1 MEFKLKKSNEL
12 SSLEKEQIC
21 ALFERVFGKQ
31 KPLDKFKRQFE
42 STVLGYSYHGLMVEH
57 ETIVGS
63 YTAIPFKYRFF
74 GKNLVF
80 ALSVDTMIDE
90 AFRGSPF
97 NLKKVANLVYDTLV
111 KDKVPF
117 VFGFPN
123 ENVYLVRKKLLQWHD
138 IGQLNYYVLP
148 IEIGAFKKILSWL
161 NFGSKIVSKIVNS
174 FSKQINLQKMI
185 EPKPYPVE
193 KEVDANFMRYRY
205 DDTYK
210 VVKGMGDSYF
220 AYKLGEE
227 KGVNGAY
234 LIDVFPLQKKWL
246 ASAVKY
252 IYENEK
258 RIDAILYAGKLP
270 FSAINLFKV
279 PKSLAPKDIK
289 MSGKILID
297 TLVDD
302 RIFDITNWNVNLS
315 NFDVR

>member
-31 KPLDKFKRQFE
+31 KTLDKFKRQFE
-42 STVLGYSYHGLMVEH
+42 GTVLGYAYHGLMIEGGK
-57 ETIVGS
+57 IVGS

-74 GKNLVF
+74 GKDLIF
-80 ALSVDTMIDE
+80 ALSVDTMIDA

-97 NLKKVANLVYDTLV
+97 NLKKIANLVYTALIE
-111 KDKVPF
+111 DKIPF

-123 ENVYLVRKKLLQWHD
+123 KNVYLIRKKLLKWKD
-138 IGQLNYYVLP
+138 IGRLNYYVLP
-148 IEIGAFKKILSWL
+148 IKVGAFKKIFGWL
-161 NFGSKIVSKIVNS
+161 NFASEITAKIVNA
-174 FSKQINLQKMI
+174 FSGRVDPQNPVA
-185 EPKPYPVE
+185 PKPYPIE
-193 KEVDANFMRYRY
+193 KVVDDGFLHYRY
-205 DDTYK
+205 DDTYE
-210 VVKGMGDSYF
+210 VVKGKEGCYFSY
-220 AYKLGEE
+220 KRGEE
-227 KGVNGAY
+227 KGVRGAY

-246 ASAVKY
+246 ESAVKY
-252 IYENEK
+252 IYQNEK
-258 RIDAILYAGKLP
+258 GIEAILYAGKLP